1 MRPCKI
7 WAPYGGHCVEKSLAP
22 KSKYVDTP
30 KPASINYLGRTILIG
45 VGHLKQ
51 CFYFFMV
58 RKGFMSKSGAKSAFF
73 GGGQTALSKFAKSFL
88 PQILW
93 S

>member
-30 KPASINYLGRTILIG
+30 KPGSINYLGRTIL
-45 VGHLKQ
+45 
-51 CFYFFMV
+51 MV
-58 RKGFMSKSGAKSAFF
+58 
-73 GGGQTALSKFAKSFL
+73 
-88 PQILW
+88 
-93 S
+93 